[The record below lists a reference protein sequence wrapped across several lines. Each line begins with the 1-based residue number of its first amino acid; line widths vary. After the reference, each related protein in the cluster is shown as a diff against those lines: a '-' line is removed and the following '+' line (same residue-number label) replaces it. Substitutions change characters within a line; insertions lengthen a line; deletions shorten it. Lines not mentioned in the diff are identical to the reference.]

1 MTCGHSL
8 GKGKKTLQ
16 AIVNDYNRRIQV
28 VDAETSKGWHAILD
42 FYGNLPDWK
51 TAVEEAGKFHY
62 KEVKNKNKASEN
74 KKSGKKAFK
83 GCHPHQYHIYD
94 FAKKQFLIDLQNN
107 QTAIYNSTDFNDLYG
122 TVEKFC
128 KKKRIGEL
136 TIYDTAMRLGAFLEK
151 HRGGNFKPQMVFLHN
166 GAMEG
171 AKKLFLRGEI
181 AKPCSRMS
189 PSEFAKCFPNKET
202 WEVEEIL
209 CIYKDNF

>member
-8 GKGKKTLQ
+8 GQGQKSPQL
-16 AIVNDYNRRIQV
+16 IVNDYNRRIQV

-42 FYGNLPDWK
+42 FYGSDKLPNWE
-51 TAVEEAGKFHY
+51 TAIEEAGKFHFD
-62 KEVKNKNKASEN
+62 A
-74 KKSGKKAFK
+74 SGKI
-83 GCHPHQYHIYD
+83 HPHQKRISK
-94 FAKKQFLIDLQNN
+94 FARKQFALDLQNH
-107 QTAIYNSTDFNDLYG
+107 QAAIHNSTDFEKLHDNI
-122 TVEKFC
+122 EKFC

-151 HRGGNFKPQMVFLHN
+151 HKGENFKPQKVFLHN

-171 AKKLFLRGEI
+171 AKKLFQRGEI
-181 AKPCSRMS
+181 AKPCSRMPLS
-189 PSEFAKCFPNKET
+189 AFAKCFPNKET